1 MSKQFEHT
9 QEEEL
14 KSWLPDP
21 DKIQREI
28 IRYPLLKK
36 QMGLN
41 YLDTSHMEVW
51 DIGCGPL
58 GGVSSI
64 LQTKKTVRVDPLGV
78 HYAKYYPQNNMKP
91 LQAENLKLLLKIP
104 NLIIITN
111 ALDHFE
117 DPKQV
122 LSDLVTFMKPGAY
135 FAHLHAINNA
145 YSHPH
150 EAHAQNVNPEL
161 FREYLGEDFETV
173 WYQDY
178 QNDALTY
185 GWRFQPAFSG
195 LYRKVSG
202 Y

>member
-1 MSKQFEHT
+1 MSFTDT
-9 QEEEL
+9 QHAEL
-14 KSWLPDP
+14 ESWLPDP
-21 DKIQREI
+21 DKVQREI

-41 YLDTSHMEVW
+41 NLDTSKMEVW

-58 GGVSSI
+58 GGVSSV
-64 LQTKKTVRVDPLGV
+64 LDARKVVRIDPLGDG
-78 HYAKYYPQNNMKP
+78 YKKYYPQNNMLSTK
-91 LQAENLKLLLKIP
+91 AENLVGTLSTP

-117 DPKQV
+117 NPKKF
-122 LSDLVTFMKPGAY
+122 LSDLVKYMKPGAY

-150 EAHAQNVNPEL
+150 EAHAHNVNPEL
-161 FREYLGEDFETV
+161 FKEYLGQDFETV
-173 WYQDY
+173 WYMDY
-178 QNDALTY
+178 KNDALTY
-185 GWRFQPAFSG
+185 GWRFQPAFAG
-195 LYRKVSG
+195 LYRKVTG